1 MDQAPPQHSLDPMS
15 TFKVSI
21 TLESQLSS
29 QELADFFAAL
39 AQSETG
45 NSEPLRR
52 LAAAD
57 FRVLHPVEPPPPTRP
72 VTSSPEASGEMAAP
86 PVEQPVQPTPEPA
99 VTDDIK
105 RSLMNTEIS
114 CQRLNSIIRR
124 HNWARGQKAQIE
136 RRWGFSKASCFAR
149 IGFQFN
155 DYSLM
160 NSTVSTEQELA
171 EWVKARGFP
180 GPL

>member
-1 MDQAPPQHSLDPMS
+1 MS
-15 TFKVSI
+15 SFKVSI

-39 AQSETG
+39 AQSERG
-45 NSEPLRR
+45 NREPLVRI
-52 LAAAD
+52 
-57 FRVLHPVEPPPPTRP
+57 LHPVEAPPPPSLPIDGST
-72 VTSSPEASGEMAAP
+72 EA
-86 PVEQPVQPTPEPA
+86 PVEMPAQQEQPAQPTEEPA
-99 VTDDIK
+99 VTEDIK
-105 RSLMNTEIS
+105 RSLMATEIS

-160 NSTVSTEQELA
+160 NGTVSTEQDLVTWLA
-171 EWVKARGFP
+171 ERGFP
-180 GPL
+180 ATL

>member
-1 MDQAPPQHSLDPMS
+1 MS
-15 TFKVSI
+15 SFKVSI

-39 AQSETG
+39 AQSERG
-45 NSEPLRR
+45 NAQPLMRI
-52 LAAAD
+52 
-57 FRVLHPVEPPPPTRP
+57 LHPVEPPPPP
-72 VTSSPEASGEMAAP
+72 SSVSVAE
-86 PVEQPVQPTPEPA
+86 PVEVPSAVAVAVAGPSHPATVAEPA
-99 VTDDIK
+99 VTEEIK
-105 RSLMNTEIS
+105 HFLMNTEIS

-160 NSTVSTEQELA
+160 NGTVSTEQELA
-171 EWVKARGFP
+171 DWVKARGFP